1 MDVVAVLNQKGGS
14 GKTTIAT
21 NLASGFQRRERRVAL
36 IDADPQKTASEWASR
51 GEDTP
56 PTFEATSDLEENLP
70 ALAESFDV
78 VIVDGAPRMTELA
91 TSAVK
96 AADLVLIPVQPSGAD
111 LWAAEDILE
120 IIEARQEVSD
130 GPRAAFVVSRA
141 VARTNLAKSVRE
153 ALERYGVDVLE
164 SRTGHRVAYP
174 EALGAGLSVLDTG
187 DKAADEVEAITDEVI
202 QLLTNSNE

>member
-21 NLASGFQRRERRVAL
+21 NLASDFQRREERVAL

-51 GEDTP
+51 GDNTP

-70 ALAESFDV
+70 ALDGSFDV

-91 TSAVK
+91 TSAIK

-120 IIEARQEVSD
+120 IIEARQEVS
-130 GPRAAFVVSRA
+130 GEPRAAFVVSRA
-141 VARTNLAKSVRE
+141 VTRTNLAESIQD
-153 ALERYGVDVLE
+153 ALEQYGVNVLDG
-164 SRTGHRVAYP
+164 RTGHRVAYA

-187 DKAADEVEAITDEVI
+187 DKAADEVKAITDEVI
-202 QLLTNSNE
+202 QILTNSNE